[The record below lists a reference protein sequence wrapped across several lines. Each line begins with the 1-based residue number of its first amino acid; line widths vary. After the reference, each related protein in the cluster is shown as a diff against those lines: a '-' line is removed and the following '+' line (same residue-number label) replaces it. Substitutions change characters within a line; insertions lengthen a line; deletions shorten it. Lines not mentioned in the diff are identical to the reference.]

1 MWGTGIPKGS
11 DEVRGKRFES
21 VRLSCDLEAVG
32 APSMFI
38 LNAIVC
44 LFAAIAEVFCFQNS
58 FFFPFKMRNPL
69 LRNTPPWVML
79 FAICLPDVKD
89 TDARNHEK
97 ATYYPD
103 YAIYHDVDRYNR

>member
-1 MWGTGIPKGS
+1 LVMTWMMLRAPRLHPQSFMKQQGGLQTFL
-11 DEVRGKRFES
+11 KRK
-21 VRLSCDLEAVG
+21 
-32 APSMFI
+32 
-38 LNAIVC
+38 IVF
-44 LFAAIAEVFCFQNS
+44 L
-58 FFFPFKMRNPL
+58 FFPSFMRNPF
-69 LRNTPPWVML
+69 LRNTPHWVLL

>member
-11 DEVRGKRFES
+11 DEVRAKRFES

-44 LFAAIAEVFCFQNS
+44 LFGF
-58 FFFPFKMRNPL
+58 
-69 LRNTPPWVML
+69 L
-79 FAICLPDVKD
+79 FS
-89 TDARNHEK
+89 E
-97 ATYYPD
+97 
-103 YAIYHDVDRYNR
+103 

>member
-1 MWGTGIPKGS
+1 MHYCPVFAGTKLTKNETQMETQK
-11 DEVRGKRFES
+11 DT
-21 VRLSCDLEAVG
+21 
-32 APSMFI
+32 
-38 LNAIVC
+38 AIRC
-44 LFAAIAEVFCFQNS
+44 KELQTSFVFFLG
-58 FFFPFKMRNPL
+58 MRNSRV
-69 LRNTPPWVML
+69 LRNTGNWLVL